1 MLQYS
6 LRSRVFDLRSL
17 AFSVVLENL
26 YTLSCAIGLPHR
38 TRLIDYAGDGRNTRK
53 NYNRP
58 SFFGS
63 LLTRT
68 SNKSFPVFSGR
79 IRYLYDARKLKDT
92 EGPGPLFRL

>member
-1 MLQYS
+1 MQ
-6 LRSRVFDLRSL
+6 
-17 AFSVVLENL
+17 AMEGILE
-26 YTLSCAIGLPHR
+26 
-38 TRLIDYAGDGRNTRK
+38 RK
-53 NYNRP
+53 NVYNRP
-58 SFFGS
+58 SFFGL